1 METALAMQPKS
12 QIVLP
17 PEYIRKMEK
26 NMGYRFVGPSKHSA
40 VKICT
45 WTKNSICGEGSC
57 YKEKFYGIESS
68 RCLEMTPAVPFCTE
82 SCQFCWRL
90 RELSAPKWVGP
101 VDPPDVILDECITER
116 KKLLE
121 GFSGNENAKRIG
133 LVWQAKKPNQVAIS
147 LDGEP
152 IMYPRINELI
162 SLILERGMTAF
173 LVTNGTMPDRVK
185 ALDPEPTNLY
195 ITVAGPNKGVFLETV
210 KPLITDPWE
219 RLMESLSYLKNFSC
233 ETVMRLTLAK
243 GLNMVD
249 AEGYAEIIRK
259 NEPKNVELKSFMSVG
274 AARERLPYEAMPLH
288 EEIKQFSEKVA
299 ELSGYRIVDE
309 HTPSRVVLLKR

>member
-1 METALAMQPKS
+1 METSLSMQPRS
-12 QIVLP
+12 EIVLP
-17 PEYIRKMEK
+17 KAYIEKMER

-101 VDPPDVILDECITER
+101 VDAPDVILDECISER

-121 GFSGNENAKRIG
+121 GFSGNPNAKRIG

-162 SLILERGMTAF
+162 QLILERGMTAF

-185 ALDPEPTNLY
+185 QLNPEPTNLY
-195 ITVAGPNKGVFLETV
+195 ITCAGPNKKVFLETV
-210 KPLITDPWE
+210 KPLIADPWE
-219 RLMESLSYLKNFSC
+219 RLMESLSYLKDFSC

-249 AEGYAEIIRK
+249 PEGYAEIIRK
-259 NEPKNVELKSFMSVG
+259 NEPKNVELKAFMSVG
-274 AARERLPYEAMPLH
+274 AARERLPFEAMPLH
-288 EEIKQFSEKVA
+288 SEIKEFSEKVA
-299 ELSGYRIVDE
+299 GLSGYRIVDE
-309 HTPSRVVLLKR
+309 HEPSRVVLLKR